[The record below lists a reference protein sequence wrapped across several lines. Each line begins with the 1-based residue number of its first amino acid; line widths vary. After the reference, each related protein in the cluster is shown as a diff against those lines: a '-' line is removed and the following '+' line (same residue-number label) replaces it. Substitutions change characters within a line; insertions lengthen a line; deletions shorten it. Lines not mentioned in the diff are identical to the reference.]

1 MIYCLYGTEKVLI
14 DKFINDKINE
24 YKIDNISKY
33 NEDASIIEVINDAL
47 YLDLF
52 SETKAVI
59 YESKDL
65 FNNKNEFENN
75 TLENYLITPNEKT
88 ILFLIVPSES
98 IDERKKFVKLLREKY
113 KVLEFNKLK
122 KNDVLSYI
130 KNSFINDGY
139 KINESSINLLI
150 DYVKE
155 NTSLLYTD
163 IEKLKIYKIKEK
175 EILIDDIKKVIKK
188 EKTTD
193 VFKLVEA
200 VLNNNKENMLLIYKD
215 LIKSGE
221 DEIKLIILL
230 AGELRLLYQV
240 KILSKEILNE
250 KEIASKLSV
259 HPFRVKLALN
269 RCRNFSESKIL
280 DLILELQLLDE
291 NIKTGK
297 IIKENAL
304 FNFFLGI

>member
-52 SETKAVI
+52 SETKVVI

-98 IDERKKFVKLLREKY
+98 IDERQKFVKLLREKY

>member
-1 MIYCLYGTEKVLI
+1 M
-14 DKFINDKINE
+14 
-24 YKIDNISKY
+24 
-33 NEDASIIEVINDAL
+33 
-47 YLDLF
+47 
-52 SETKAVI
+52 
-59 YESKDL
+59 
-65 FNNKNEFENN
+65 
-75 TLENYLITPNEKT
+75 
-88 ILFLIVPSES
+88 
-98 IDERKKFVKLLREKY
+98 
-113 KVLEFNKLK
+113 
-122 KNDVLSYI
+122 
-130 KNSFINDGY
+130 
-139 KINESSINLLI
+139 LI

>member
-52 SETKAVI
+52 SETKVVI

-200 VLNNNKENMLLIYKD
+200 VLNNNKENMLSIYKD